1 MTTANEFNEV
11 WEKGEYRRGST
22 AQRLVPFLNRY
33 IPAGAIIND
42 YGSGTGRA
50 EIELLKAGYSV
61 NMVDFASVALEEE
74 TYRLLNAEGNY
85 KNGEYRQVGENLTY
99 TVSDLAKLPD
109 DFPVADWGI
118 CINVLMTV
126 DPEKLDKIMSEMR
139 RTCHNLIIEV
149 YDRAD
154 VRLGKD
160 LTTVKGNAAFW
171 LTEMTKH
178 WDRVESV
185 PSPEHYGRYITIG
198 RSR

>member
-1 MTTANEFNEV
+1 MTTPQDFNEI

-22 AQRLVPFLNRY
+22 AQRLIPFLCRY
-33 IPAGAIIND
+33 IPVGSTIND
-42 YGSGTGRA
+42 YGRGTGRA
-50 EIELLKAGYSV
+50 EIELLKAGYSI

-74 TYRLLNAEGNY
+74 TRTLIG
-85 KNGEYRQVGENLTY
+85 KNLTY
-99 TVSDLAKLPD
+99 TVAPLEDLPA

-126 DPEKLDKIMSEMR
+126 DPEKLDKIMAEMR

-149 YDRAD
+149 YERPD

-160 LTTVKGNAAFW
+160 LTTVKGNATFW

-178 WDRVESV
+178 WNNVEALR
-185 PSPEHYGRYITIG
+185 SPEHPGRYITIG
-198 RSR
+198 RTL